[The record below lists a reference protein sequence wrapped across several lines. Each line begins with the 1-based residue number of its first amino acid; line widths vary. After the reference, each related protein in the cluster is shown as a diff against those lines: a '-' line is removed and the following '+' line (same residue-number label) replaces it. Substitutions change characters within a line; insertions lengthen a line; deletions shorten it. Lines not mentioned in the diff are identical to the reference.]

1 MQVKYEEYNDMVH
14 ELSEGGFS
22 AKQSETLVSLLARLF
37 SQQSAFFERIRKE
50 DKAEREQIR
59 KEDKAERDR
68 IRKEDRA
75 ERDLARKEDKDER
88 TRLEALIMRTHR
100 WVIMTLTT
108 LLLSV
113 LGAMIVYAFRFMD

>member
-1 MQVKYEEYNDMVH
+1 MQAKYEDYKDMVH

-37 SQQSAFFERIRKE
+37 SQQNEFFERIRKE
-50 DKAEREQIR
+50 DKAERERIR
-59 KEDKAERDR
+59 KEDKD
-68 IRKEDRA
+68 D
-75 ERDLARKEDKDER
+75 R
-88 TRLEALIMRTHR
+88 TRLEALIMSTHR

-113 LGAMIVYAFRFMD
+113 LGAMIVYALRFVD

>member
-1 MQVKYEEYNDMVH
+1 MQAKYEDYKDMVH

-37 SQQSAFFERIRKE
+37 SQQYEFFERIRKE
-50 DKAEREQIR
+50 DKAER
-59 KEDKAERDR
+59 DR
-68 IRKEDRA
+68 IREEDKLERA
-75 ERDLARKEDKDER
+75 QFRREDKDDR

-108 LLLSV
+108 LVLSV
-113 LGAMIVYAFRFMD
+113 LGAMIAYALRLMD